1 MFSLSD
7 CRSFGSPK
15 IRGRSWNPALP
26 SKKSGKYRQTAR
38 DKRPVVDLNQPVGAT
53 MKWGGHSLA
62 RKMPRR
68 EIFVRLFFTAGL
80 LLFATALIPRASL
93 ADEGGVSFWLPGTF
107 GSLAAVPGQ
116 PGWSLATFTYNT
128 NVNAGADVA
137 AAREIEI
144 GAISPSLRV
153 NLSATLHADAYF
165 EFVNPT
171 YVFATPFLGGQA
183 SVALGGLF
191 GHSSADVNGTLVAT
205 VGPLTAVRSSS
216 ISSEVTGFGDLL
228 PQAYLKWNAGVHN
241 FMVYGFGDIP
251 VGDYES
257 TRLANLGIGHGAAD
271 AGAGYT
277 YFDPA
282 TGHEFSA
289 VAGFTYNLEN
299 PSTNYQNGVDF
310 HVDWAAS
317 QFLSKQL
324 SVGVV
329 GYLYDEIGCDSGSGD
344 HVGCFQSRVVGLGP
358 QVSYLFPIGD
368 LQGYLNLKG
377 YGEFDASDRPS
388 GWNIWLTFAVSP
400 AAQQTPAAAKAP
412 LVYK

>member
-1 MFSLSD
+1 
-7 CRSFGSPK
+7 
-15 IRGRSWNPALP
+15 
-26 SKKSGKYRQTAR
+26 
-38 DKRPVVDLNQPVGAT
+38 
-53 MKWGGHSLA
+53 
-62 RKMPRR
+62 
-68 EIFVRLFFTAGL
+68 
-80 LLFATALIPRASL
+80 
-93 ADEGGVSFWLPGTF
+93 
-107 GSLAAVPGQ
+107 
-116 PGWSLATFTYNT
+116 
-128 NVNAGADVA
+128 
-137 AAREIEI
+137 
-144 GAISPSLRV
+144 
-153 NLSATLHADAYF
+153 
-165 EFVNPT
+165 
-171 YVFATPFLGGQA
+171 
-183 SVALGGLF
+183 VALGALF
-191 GHSSADVNGTLVAT
+191 GHPSADVNGTLVTT
-205 VGPLTAVRSSS
+205 VGPLTAVRSFS
-216 ISSEVTGFGDLL
+216 ISSEVTGFGDLF
-228 PQAYLKWNAGVHN
+228 PQAFLKWNAGVHN

-257 TRLANLGIGHGAAD
+257 TRLANLVIGHGAAD

-324 SVGVV
+324 AVGVV
-329 GYLYDEIGCDSGSGD
+329 GYLYDEVGCDSGSGD

-377 YGEFDASDRPS
+377 YGEFDASDRAS
-388 GWNIWLTFAVSP
+388 GWNVWLTFAVSP
-400 AAQQTPAAAKAP
+400 AAPQTPPATKAP